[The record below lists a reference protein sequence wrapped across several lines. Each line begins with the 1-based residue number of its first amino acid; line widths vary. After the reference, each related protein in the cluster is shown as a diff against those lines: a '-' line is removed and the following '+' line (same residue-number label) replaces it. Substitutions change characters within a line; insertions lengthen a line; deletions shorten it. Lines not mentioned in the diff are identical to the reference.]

1 MAYGALTSV
10 FSMAS
15 EKLGSIV
22 SLGGTSSGASGSSS
36 NLQGPSGLA
45 ASMAP
50 STTSTSAPTAKYSFG
65 ERNPQAQEELDRFL
79 QQEHYLETLQES
91 FKSLSIELLTLIDCA
106 EESKKN
112 YSALSE
118 NFAAFAT
125 LKGNASNI
133 DQLSTIAKDIS

>member
-1 MAYGALTSV
+1 
-10 FSMAS
+10 
-15 EKLGSIV
+15 
-22 SLGGTSSGASGSSS
+22 
-36 NLQGPSGLA
+36 
-45 ASMAP
+45 MAP
-50 STTSTSAPTAKYSFG
+50 SSTSTSAPTAKYSFG